1 MEQFECVTH
10 RVRIRNRPAD
20 LSSAPRAAKPQV
32 TCRRA
37 RAAKQPTPSSEPH
50 TPSPGGNADQTL
62 KSPGRVQ
69 QRPMLVQVRPAP
81 MRSLRAVKS
90 PTSKTR
96 PTGPGSRARRE
107 HWRSL
112 PRLQAEMQ
120 KRRGASWRASS
131 DLQPKP
137 SAAEPMAEQQD
148 GRAATPQQ
156 PRQLRRPTS
165 EAAEGKLAIEPPS
178 GARHHSPRRFC
189 RGGAA
194 RTHRRVAPAR
204 GNAGCETRVRCPRAR
219 RDEMRVKE

>member
-1 MEQFECVTH
+1 MRYAPGPDSQ
-10 RVRIRNRPAD
+10 PARG
-20 LSSAPRAAKPQV
+20 SIFCATQAKPQV

-62 KSPGRVQ
+62 KSPGHVQ

-81 MRSLRAVKS
+81 MRSLVLSSHRLRRHGRQVPARGLVGS
-90 PTSKTR
+90 IDGR
-96 PTGPGSRARRE
+96 SRAFKPRCRRD
-107 HWRSL
+107 
-112 PRLQAEMQ
+112 AE
-120 KRRGASWRASS
+120 RVGASS

-148 GRAATPQQ
+148 GRAATRKQ
-156 PRQLRRPTS
+156 PRQSRRPTS

-178 GARHHSPRRFC
+178 GARRHSPRRFC